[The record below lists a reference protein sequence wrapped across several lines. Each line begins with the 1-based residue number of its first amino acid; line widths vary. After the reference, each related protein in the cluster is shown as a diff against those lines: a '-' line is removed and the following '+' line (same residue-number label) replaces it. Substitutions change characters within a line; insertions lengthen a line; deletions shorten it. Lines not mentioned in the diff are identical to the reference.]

1 MFAHFFYGGDKDMWE
16 DYRKKQV
23 LMFEKKTSLQPQS
36 ETNKQ
41 TNLSEH
47 PDRLV
52 VEGISQNS
60 GFN

>member
-1 MFAHFFYGGDKDMWE
+1 MWE
-16 DYRKKQV
+16 EKTDYRKKQV

-41 TNLSEH
+41 TNVSKH

-52 VEGISQNS
+52 GEGVSQNS